1 MFTVEL
7 ANTRKNIAFVV
18 NYQICAWWI
27 FWGQIFAFPETSN
40 PLPPWVF
47 DSLNLK
53 LSKERLMDL
62 PWEVSS
68 LNFNTQRS
76 QLDGSLNHLA
86 SGVSRTKGLHFVKN
100 TSQLQSSSHLSN
112 SNCGDLAPA
121 SKTWLSKQIS
131 EEEAESS
138 LKTKWLNH
146 PSVPIIDNQQWVSLS
161 AGSKQLL
168 MFGRCWLISAEIVF
182 HTFPKTEQVSHI
194 MLQPL
199 YQNVC
204 VWGEN

>member
-1 MFTVEL
+1 
-7 ANTRKNIAFVV
+7 
-18 NYQICAWWI
+18 
-27 FWGQIFAFPETSN
+27 
-40 PLPPWVF
+40 
-47 DSLNLK
+47 
-53 LSKERLMDL
+53 MDL

-112 SNCGDLAPA
+112 SNCEDLASA

-168 MFGRCWLISAEIVF
+168 MFDRCWLISAEIVF
-182 HTFPKTEQVSHI
+182 HTFPKTEQASLTHHVTAALPKCLCLRGKLIGNSHLCVRELLFFTVSFWFFVI
-194 MLQPL
+194 T
-199 YQNVC
+199 
-204 VWGEN
+204 E